1 MQYAMRCIGSYGH
14 TVSNVMQ
21 RIPSACRMDKGQ
33 GGIVG
38 IFEDDVLSVGGW
50 ASSREELF

>member
-1 MQYAMRCIGSYGH
+1 M
-14 TVSNVMQ
+14 SNVMLL
-21 RIPSACRMDKGQ
+21 IPSACRMDKGQ